1 MPEQIS
7 LPPELELVLNLC
19 LLPPTERERANA
31 LRLAGQVS
39 NWDEFIFWVQRHGVL
54 GSVLENLKTLP
65 ADLIPQETRTRLNQ
79 AQRQASLRDMQ
90 LIAALAQVDK
100 LFRPQAVE
108 FMALKG
114 PALSQLL
121 FGAPFV
127 RHSGD
132 LDILVRPGE
141 VARAEQLLLA
151 EGYTPTLHK
160 PPLTAMQLKRYMQY
174 RHHFVYLQ
182 PGTGMQVELHWA
194 IREPYI
200 HQPAAD
206 EYFARAQSL
215 TLAGG
220 LRLETLSSE
229 DALLHAILHG
239 ASHRWNSAKHFR
251 DLFALLFG
259 RACDWARI
267 RGIIAAC
274 RLEWPA
280 AQGLQLGR
288 EFFQREIPAELG
300 EYLQL
305 ANRSI
310 HYLKTAAQRAF
321 LAREAPARPP
331 TGRRLWYDTRLQAG
345 PAYFFNTLAA
355 AWLSPYYWLQ
365 VPLPDWL
372 FPLYFVI
379 VPLLAVWQKTIRQ
392 LATKI
397 GLVKA

>member
-1 MPEQIS
+1 MS

-19 LLPPTERERANA
+19 LLPLTEREQANA
-31 LRLAGQVS
+31 LRLARQVN
-39 NWDEFIFWVQRHGVL
+39 NWDEFVFWVQRHGVL
-54 GSVLENLKTLP
+54 GSVLGNLKTLP
-65 ADLIPQETRTRLNQ
+65 ADLIPPAPRTRLVQ

-100 LFRPQAVE
+100 LFRSQEVDYL
-108 FMALKG
+108 ALKG

-132 LDILVRPGE
+132 LDILVRTGE
-141 VARAEQLLLA
+141 VARAEQLLLT

-160 PPLTAMQLKRYMQY
+160 PPLTAMQFRRYMQY

-200 HQPAAD
+200 RQPAAD
-206 EYFARAQSL
+206 EYFARAQNL
-215 TLAGG
+215 ILAGG
-220 LRLETLSSE
+220 LRLETLSNE

-251 DLFALLFG
+251 DLFALLSG
-259 RACDWARI
+259 QACDWARI

-305 ANRSI
+305 TNRSI
-310 HYLKTAAQRAF
+310 RFLKNAARNAF
-321 LAREAPARPP
+321 LAREAPGSPP
-331 TGRRLWYDTRLQAG
+331 AGRRLWYDTRLQAG
-345 PAYFFNTLAA
+345 PAYFFKTLAA

-365 VPLPDWL
+365 VPLPDRF
-372 FPLYFVI
+372 FPLYFAI
-379 VPLLAVWQKTIRQ
+379 VPGLAIWQKM
-392 LATKI
+392 
-397 GLVKA
+397 VKPFAAKTWPPNAES